1 MTLPLHP
8 SRLAYVVAPSPRLD
22 AWRSFAGDVLG
33 VELRTGLGGA
43 LDLRLDEK
51 RFRISIEQAEAEG
64 PILAGWEFDEVAAL
78 DAALA
83 RLASTAVK
91 TTPGDAKACLVR
103 GVERLHRFTDPAGN
117 PVELCW
123 RHQNEQPPIFRRPLA
138 GFKTGDCGLGHVVY
152 TAPNI
157 APLAAFYREILG
169 FRLSDSAEAPFA
181 ASFMHVNG
189 RHHSLAFVQTP
200 RTGVH
205 HVMLELYS
213 LDDVGQAYDRAQLE
227 EGRVAVTLGRH
238 TNDFMTSFYAS
249 TPSDFM
255 IEYGWGG
262 RTIDAET
269 WEPVALTD
277 GPSLWGHERR
287 WLKGEL
293 RQQALDMRLRAA
305 EAGRKA
311 PVQVHDGFF
320 ELNAAG
326 PAVRA
331 ERTD

>member
-1 MTLPLHP
+1 MSGSPHP
-8 SRLAYVVAPSPRLD
+8 SRLAYVVASSPRLED
-22 AWRSFAGDVLG
+22 WRRFASDILG
-33 VELRTGLGGA
+33 VEVRTGLGGA
-43 LDLRLDEK
+43 LDLRLDPK
-51 RFRISIEQAEAEG
+51 RFRLSVEPATTEE
-64 PILAGWEFDEVAAL
+64 PVLAGWEFDTPDAL
-78 DAALA
+78 DDALA
-83 RLASTAVK
+83 RLAAAGVK
-91 TTPGDAKACLVR
+91 TTAADGKAGLLR

-117 PVELCW
+117 PVELCTG
-123 RHQNEQPPIFRRPLA
+123 HGDGEAPAFRRPLA

-152 TAPNI
+152 TAPDI
-157 APLAAFYREILG
+157 APLVGFYQDVLG

-205 HVMLELYS
+205 HIMVELYS

-238 TNDFMTSFYAS
+238 TNDFMTSFYAA

-255 IEYGWGG
+255 VEYGWGG
-262 RTIDAET
+262 RTIDPEA
-269 WEPVALTD
+269 WEPAALLD
-277 GPSLWGHERR
+277 GPSLWGHERQ

-293 RQQALDMRLRAA
+293 REQALRMRLRAA

-326 PAVRA
+326 QPARM
-331 ERTD
+331 D